1 MSRLDAWSSGS
12 NHRIGKH
19 LFCLVVLSPLYRRFK
34 APFVFCKG
42 SLLPRLRPRSFSFF
56 LIAAAIPFL
65 SFRTRGGGV
74 GCRGGALTPAPVFPH
89 VASPFRGAVRCA
101 WNTVVGS
108 GLALVTL
115 RPGRRGTGSTLRRT
129 RWHAGRG
136 SNCQTGPGTPRRQ
149 ESSSPFPCSA
159 ARNVDVTGKITPYV
173 TPSRYG

>member
-34 APFVFCKG
+34 APFVFCEG

-108 GLALVTL
+108 GLALAML
-115 RPGRRGTGSTLRRT
+115 RPGRRDTGSTARRT
-129 RWHAGRG
+129 RRHAGRG
-136 SNCQTGPGTPRRQ
+136 SNCQNGPDTPRR
-149 ESSSPFPCSA
+149 SGGLFPFPVL
-159 ARNVDVTGKITPYV
+159 RHP
-173 TPSRYG
+173 

>member
-1 MSRLDAWSSGS
+1 MSRVDAWSSGS
-12 NHRIGKH
+12 NHRMGKP
-19 LFCLVVLSPLYRRFK
+19 FFQTSPFGPLYCRFK
-34 APFVFCKG
+34 APLFFATV
-42 SLLPRLRPRSFSFF
+42 PPLRPRPFSFF

-101 WNTVVGS
+101 GYTVAGS

-115 RPGRRGTGSTLRRT
+115 RPGRRDTGSTIGRT
-129 RWHAGRG
+129 RWRAGRG
-136 SNCQTGPGTPRRQ
+136 SNCQTGPDTPRRQ
-149 ESSSPFPCSA
+149 ESSSRFPCSTT
-159 ARNVDVTGKITPYV
+159 RNADVTGKITPYV

>member
-34 APFVFCKG
+34 APFVFCEG

-74 GCRGGALTPAPVFPH
+74 GCRGGALTPPLVFPL
-89 VASPFRGAVRCA
+89 VASPPRRSEERWIHRGGVRA
-101 WNTVVGS
+101 GS
-108 GLALVTL
+108 GNVTP
-115 RPGRRGTGSTLRRT
+115 R
-129 RWHAGRG
+129 
-136 SNCQTGPGTPRRQ
+136 QTGAMFNQRANNGSRKPR
-149 ESSSPFPCSA
+149 
-159 ARNVDVTGKITPYV
+159 K
-173 TPSRYG
+173 